1 MSEQFPIDV
10 IAETIEQPCFK
21 QIMPSAAHV
30 DGMIFA
36 VAASPE
42 IPMPEQWMPWLIQSS
57 SSHLIDK
64 DVDKLADTLM
74 NGLRAHLDVMRNDA
88 LSLSPDFLLATK
100 IQSGVRPSKALV
112 EWLNG
117 LLQGH
122 KHVEPVWQSAWDR
135 FAKQSAALA
144 EQAES
149 PEVRLAR
156 CLKLFS
162 TLANVE
168 LALQYRNEKQTAQLE
183 ANLEMLIKQVPSMLR
198 DYIQLAGELADA
210 LPNQFETFVKSQ

>member
-21 QIMPSAAHV
+21 QVMPSAAHV

-74 NGLRAHLDVMRNDA
+74 NGLRAHLDVMRNEA
-88 LSLSPDFLLATK
+88 LSLSPDFLVANNMK
-100 IQSGVRPSKALV
+100 SGVRPSKALV

-135 FAKQSAALA
+135 FAKQSSALA
-144 EQAES
+144 GQAES

-210 LPNQFETFVKSQ
+210 LPNQFETFVKPQ